1 MENIITLKNICKTY
15 GSGDGLVTALKPVSL
30 EIGEGE
36 MVAVMGK
43 SGSDDPPDSPNS
55 QSSDF
60 TFELLRLH
68 LFLVP
73 CGIATVTQK
82 VGYVIIL
89 RCRVASPPEHKS
101 GICHHL
107 KVTCGIAT

>member
-15 GSGDGLVTALKPVSL
+15 GSGDGLVTALKPVLL

-43 SGSDDPPDSPNS
+43 SGSDGPPDSPNS

-60 TFELLRLH
+60 TSEPLRPH

-73 CGIATVTQK
+73 CGIAT
-82 VGYVIIL
+82 
-89 RCRVASPPEHKS
+89 
-101 GICHHL
+101 
-107 KVTCGIAT
+107 